1 MSKLAGK
8 VAVITGGNSGI
19 GLATAR
25 LFKEEGATV
34 VINARNED
42 RRQQVS
48 AELGA
53 VVDDIIP
60 ADVSRVEEL
69 ERFFRT
75 VGERYGKIDILFL
88 NAGVAY
94 FMPLES
100 IDEETFD
107 KQFNINVKG
116 VFFGVQ
122 KALPYLREGASVLF
136 TTSVVNQMGMAT
148 SNVYAATKAAVR
160 SLARSLSAELIG
172 QGIRVNA
179 ISPGPIETPIFG
191 KMGMNDEQL
200 QQMAQGIVSQVP
212 LARFGKPEEVAK
224 LALFIASDD
233 SSFIVGTEIE
243 VDGGMASL

>member
-42 RRQQVS
+42 RRQQVG

-148 SNVYAATKAAVR
+148 STRRFWVR
-160 SLARSLSAELIG
+160 PSGVSLVAIG
-172 QGIRVNA
+172 WD
-179 ISPGPIETPIFG
+179 SP
-191 KMGMNDEQL
+191 
-200 QQMAQGIVSQVP
+200 
-212 LARFGKPEEVAK
+212 
-224 LALFIASDD
+224 
-233 SSFIVGTEIE
+233 
-243 VDGGMASL
+243 